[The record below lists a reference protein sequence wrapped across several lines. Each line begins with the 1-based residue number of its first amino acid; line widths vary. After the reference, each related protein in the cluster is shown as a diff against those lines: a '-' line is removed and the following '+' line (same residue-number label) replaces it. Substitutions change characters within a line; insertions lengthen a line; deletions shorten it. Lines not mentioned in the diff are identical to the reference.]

1 MVRSFRG
8 GGGKGGGRSP
18 AKISVFRKHFMPIH
32 FIWGKPR
39 AVYMNPGTWE
49 GVLLRVNFNWLRI
62 QVLGI
67 PHLHGKAF
75 QEIEPGTL
83 WRVMGHRSG
92 REEEALLRKG
102 SAPFCTRP
110 GKVSRHGRP

>member
-1 MVRSFRG
+1 MEEVKEVG
-8 GGGKGGGRSP
+8 GLLRRFQCLENNSCP
-18 AKISVFRKHFMPIH
+18 YTLS
-32 FIWGKPR
+32 R

-49 GVLLRVNFNWLRI
+49 GALLRVNFNWLRI

-75 QEIEPGTL
+75 QEIEPGAL

-102 SAPFCTRP
+102 SAPLCTSP
-110 GKVSRHGRP
+110 GKLSRHGRLRP